1 MDARIIGP
9 ASELGSFE
17 TLTFFGYELSREW
30 SKLSPDPDPVSLRK
44 FNGSRFIELREKRKP
59 SEEPPVDT
67 VAEIKARLV
76 ELGVEFDAKAKKDE
90 LTVLLEQAE
99 AAHAA
104 LAGEQTGEE
113 A

>member
-44 FNGSRFIELREKRKP
+44 FQGSRFIELREKRKP
-59 SEEPPVDT
+59 SEEAPVDT
-67 VAEIKARLV
+67 VPEIKGRLE
-76 ELGVEFDAKAKKDE
+76 ELGVAFDARAKKDE
-90 LTVLLEQAE
+90 LAALLEQAE
-99 AAHAA
+99 AAQAA
-104 LAGEQTGEE
+104 AAATDSEDE